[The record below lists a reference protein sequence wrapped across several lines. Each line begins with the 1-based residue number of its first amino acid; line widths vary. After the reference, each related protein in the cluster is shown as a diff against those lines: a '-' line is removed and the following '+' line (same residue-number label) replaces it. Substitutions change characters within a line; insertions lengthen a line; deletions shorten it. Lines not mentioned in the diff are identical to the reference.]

1 MIFSSKA
8 LKLTSTSICESPV
21 RRSIIVSHAGGLI
34 PLCQI
39 FHFRASSA
47 IRKTILQRWLDA
59 IWTPVGSK
67 LYCDPHYRKEFMEPT
82 NNAAFV
88 YFLVRGGA
96 CPRDER
102 KKKTTA
108 HGSSGNNF
116 CHNVCLVPLTP
127 VLESERTTVFPGCS
141 QMFLDVQALNC
152 QIFPLE
158 RPAFTPPLGAGY
170 HL

>member
-1 MIFSSKA
+1 
-8 LKLTSTSICESPV
+8 
-21 RRSIIVSHAGGLI
+21 
-34 PLCQI
+34 
-39 FHFRASSA
+39 
-47 IRKTILQRWLDA
+47 LQRWLDA
-59 IWTPVGSK
+59 IWTPVCSK

-96 CPRDER
+96 CPRDGR

-127 VLESERTTVFPGCS
+127 VLELNDCAPLRYILSFPRLLFFS
-141 QMFLDVQALNC
+141 FHPFPPDKIYMPYFSPAALRP
-152 QIFPLE
+152 QI
-158 RPAFTPPLGAGY
+158 
-170 HL
+170 